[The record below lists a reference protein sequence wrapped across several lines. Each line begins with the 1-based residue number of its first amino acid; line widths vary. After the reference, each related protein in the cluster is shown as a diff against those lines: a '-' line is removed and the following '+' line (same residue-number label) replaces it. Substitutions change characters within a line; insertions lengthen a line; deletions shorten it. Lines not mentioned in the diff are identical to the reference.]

1 MKAFMKNAD
10 DTLKELGVD
19 KERGLSDAQV
29 EESRKKYGENMF
41 TQEKPEP
48 FIKKVIDSF
57 KEPMIIMLLFAA
69 VITLGVN
76 IARGLTGGE
85 TDYFECVGIF
95 AAILLSVVITVV
107 MEGRSAKAFEMLRK
121 FGEDTPSRVI
131 RNGVA
136 EMVAQKDIVV
146 GDIVC
151 IETGDKLPA
160 DCRLIES
167 TSLLTDESALT
178 GESMPVQ
185 KDAELV
191 FDNEKTPVAERA
203 NLLYSGC
210 FVVGGSGKAV
220 VTDIGDNT
228 EFGKIARELSSTEK
242 QSTPLQEKMASLG
255 KKIAILGVIAAA
267 IVFVVEMFQLI
278 STGDVSFV
286 TVSEAFITS
295 IVLIVAAVPEGMPTI
310 VAISLAINIIKMS
323 KQNALVKKMVA
334 CETIGCINVICSDK
348 TGTLTENRMTVTDV
362 YINSQMAICPP
373 DRLKDEYLVNN
384 FCVNSTADVH
394 MDGDQMKYI
403 GNPTECALLTSIYKS
418 GMDYEKVRNETNI
431 LHVFPFSSET
441 KNMTT
446 ITDNGH
452 GATVYTKEAPR
463 RYWLC
468 AASPSRTKRT

>member
-19 KERGLSDAQV
+19 KERGLTDAQV

-41 TQEKPEP
+41 TQEKPES
-48 FIKKVIDSF
+48 FLKKVIDSF

-76 IARGLTGGE
+76 IARQLTGGE

-121 FGEDTPSRVI
+121 FGQDTPSRVI
-131 RNGVA
+131 RNGAA

-242 QSTPLQEKMASLG
+242 QSTPLQEKMAALG
-255 KKIAILGVIAAA
+255 KKIAVLGVIAAA
-267 IVFVVEMFQLI
+267 IVFIVELFNLI

-310 VAISLAINIIKMS
+310 VAISLAINIVKMS

-348 TGTLTENRMTVTDV
+348 TGTLTENRI
-362 YINSQMAICPP
+362 YI
-373 DRLKDEYLVNN
+373 
-384 FCVNSTADVH
+384 
-394 MDGDQMKYI
+394 
-403 GNPTECALLTSIYKS
+403 
-418 GMDYEKVRNETNI
+418 
-431 LHVFPFSSET
+431 
-441 KNMTT
+441 
-446 ITDNGH
+446 
-452 GATVYTKEAPR
+452 
-463 RYWLC
+463 
-468 AASPSRTKRT
+468 